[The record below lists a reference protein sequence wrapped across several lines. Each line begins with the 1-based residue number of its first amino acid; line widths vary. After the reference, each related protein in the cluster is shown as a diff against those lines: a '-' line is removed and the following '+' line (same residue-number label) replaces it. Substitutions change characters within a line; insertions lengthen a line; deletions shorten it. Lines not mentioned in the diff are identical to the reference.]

1 MRTLIGFAVL
11 ALALAPLWGHRVPIE
26 TEGLTGARI
35 RLYALKPWGERRLL
49 MHRSSA
55 QSPDRPFRLQVPT
68 LHDDALYLIRVNA
81 GALRPGF
88 LEGRS
93 APAFNRGVLRALVT
107 GRDLRQKTPI
117 RVTAVSEL
125 LYERFAARLRSTPSP
140 RRLIPRIDEEAGAIL
155 ARDLTGDGRI
165 DHRDILRFRLD
176 RDRGALRPA
185 YRRDA
190 VLQAPYRGRA
200 ALLQCS
206 RELSRTRGDFSQI
219 LSIASMPKH
228 LWALWYD
235 GNLSDLAAADPTQP
249 VARFAGTDSLRW
261 DPETRQLFLL
271 DSSNAKLRILD
282 ARDPRRLLAT
292 IDKAVDDLQSLDARL
307 YLLENGAL
315 KILDRNTLRPLG
327 TLPVPKGKYQAITL
341 DRKHKRLYL
350 SGEGP
355 LRVYRITK
363 NGTLR
368 LIGSHPDLA
377 YCYGLALY
385 DGGKRGLAI
394 VDSGMDGL
402 KVLDLSDPRK
412 IRILHSLRY
421 GGLVRSPIRIA
432 GDRALIDW
440 DGILALFDLCQND
453 HPTLLGRFAS
463 PMRSDSL
470 NSPGYALTDDGRE
483 AWVGG
488 DAGLIRYDVTLYS
501 ALFTLDRI
509 HLSDPDKLW
518 IDPETRRIYLTHQI
532 GDAFQLVVLRLEG
545 GKLRL
550 LTRFPDYDK
559 KRGPLFEWMIFTPL
573 DYGRAFA
580 ADDQGESYLLD
591 LRGARIRVLRHL
603 TAVKKTFD
611 SLIDSLLPLEGGR
624 RLLVGGDNGTLAL
637 FAVAP
642 GKKERLLSRLR
653 LGGSIEGLASWDA
666 GTVLALVAGTGIV
679 RLGLS
684 ATQIDHPTTLIH
696 APNAVSFRLDR
707 KHRQLYLVDK
717 NGTIRRYAFHAQTPI
732 LQKTLQHKGNE
743 FTTLALSRDG
753 RFLFVGDKGLEVY
766 DRRSLRRLGRY
777 PIADVTVIRPL
788 DETRLLVVTESALLT
803 LDLSLL
809 DPIGHDKPNRKDQTS
824 RKDHR

>member
-1 MRTLIGFAVL
+1 MRRLTGFAVL
-11 ALALAPLWGHRVPIE
+11 ALALGPLWGHRVPIE

-35 RLYALKPWGERRLL
+35 RLYALKPWGKRRLL
-49 MHRSSA
+49 THRTSA
-55 QSPDRPFRLQVPT
+55 QSPDRPFRLQVPK
-68 LHDDALYLIRVNA
+68 LRNDALYLIRVSA

-88 LEGRS
+88 LGKRS
-93 APAFNRGVLRALVT
+93 ASTLDRGVLRALVT
-107 GRDLRQKTPI
+107 GRDLRQNTPI

-140 RRLIPRIDEEAGAIL
+140 RRMIPQIDEETGAIL

-165 DHRDILRFRLD
+165 DHRDILCFRLD
-176 RDRGALRPA
+176 RDRGALRLS
-185 YRRDA
+185 YRTDA

-200 ALLQCS
+200 ALLQCH

-219 LSIASMPKH
+219 LSIASTPKH
-228 LWALWYD
+228 VWALWYD

-249 VARFAGTDSLRW
+249 VARFTGTYDSDSFRW

-271 DSSNAKLRILD
+271 DTYDAKLRILD

-292 IDKAVDDLQSLDARL
+292 IDKEVYDLQSLAARL

-315 KILDRNTLRPLG
+315 QILDRDTLRPLD

-350 SGEGP
+350 SGEGA
-355 LRVYRITK
+355 LRVYRIGK

-377 YCYGLALY
+377 DCYGLALY

-394 VDSGMDGL
+394 IKSGMDGVR
-402 KVLDLSDPRK
+402 VLDLSDPRK
-412 IRILHSLRY
+412 IRILYSLRY
-421 GGLVRSPIRIA
+421 GGLVRSPIRVS
-432 GDRALIDW
+432 GDRALVDW
-440 DGILALFDLCQND
+440 DGTLALLDLRKND
-453 HPTLLGRFAS
+453 HPPILGWFA
-463 PMRSDSL
+463 PPLWSDTL
-470 NSPGYALTDDGRE
+470 NSAAYILTKDGRE
-483 AWVGG
+483 AWVAG
-488 DAGLIRYDVTLYS
+488 DAGLIRYDTTLYS

-509 HLSDPDKLW
+509 HLSGPEKIW
-518 IDPETRRIYLTHQI
+518 IDPETRRVYLTHQI
-532 GDAFQLVVLRLEG
+532 GDASQLVVLCLEG
-545 GKLRL
+545 RKLRL
-550 LTRFPDYDK
+550 LSRFPDYDE
-559 KRGPLFEWMIFTPL
+559 KRGAFFEWMIYTPL
-573 DYGRAFA
+573 DHKRAFA
-580 ADDQGESYLLD
+580 ADDQGDVYLLD
-591 LRGARIRVLRHL
+591 LRRSRIRVLRHL

-624 RLLVGGDNGTLAL
+624 RLLVGGDKGTIAL
-637 FAVAP
+637 FATPP
-642 GKKERLLSRLR
+642 GEKERLLSRLR
-653 LGGSIEGLASWDA
+653 LGGSIGKLAPWDA
-666 GTVLALVAGTGIV
+666 GSALALVAKTGIV
-679 RLGLS
+679 RLRLS
-684 ATQIDHPTTLIH
+684 ATEIDHATTLIH
-696 APNAVSFRLDR
+696 APDAVSFRLDR

-732 LQKTLQHKGNE
+732 LQKTLRHKGNE
-743 FTTLALSRDG
+743 FTTVALSRDG

-777 PIADVTVIRPL
+777 PIAEVRAIRPL
-788 DETRLLVVTESALLT
+788 DDTRLLVSGEFGLLT

-809 DPIGHDKPNRKDQTS
+809 DPIGHGKSK